1 MILLLGGTSESLKIA
16 DLLNQKRLSYLLSV
30 VSDYGLKVA
39 QKHSSHV
46 IKQILTETNFQEFC
60 QKNRITY
67 VLDATHPFAREISQL
82 AINQTSKLGI
92 PYLRF
97 ERESLYENESHL
109 KSFDSVSVVISY
121 LKNRSGLVYLS
132 TGSKTAGDF
141 ATLLGIQ
148 RLHVRVLPTV
158 KVLLALTEIGFTA
171 AQIDALEGPFSQ
183 RLNEELFLRA
193 HASWVV
199 TKESGRQGGFVE
211 KLSACQ
217 NLKLPCLVIRRP
229 PISYPVQV
237 NSLKDLELK
246 LEAQN
251 VR

>member
-1 MILLLGGTSESLKIA
+1 MILLLGGTLESLKIA
-16 DLLNQKRLSYLLSV
+16 DLLNQKRLRYLLSV
-30 VSDYGLKVA
+30 VSDYGVKVA
-39 QKHSSHV
+39 QQHSSHV

-60 QKNRITY
+60 QKNNITY
-67 VLDATHPFAREISQL
+67 VLDATHPFAHEISQL
-82 AINQTSKLGI
+82 AINQTFKLGI

-97 ERESLYENESHL
+97 ERKSLYKNESHM
-109 KSFDSVSVVISY
+109 KFFDSIAAVCSY
-121 LKNRSGLVYLS
+121 LQNRPGLIYLS
-132 TGSKTAGDF
+132 TGSKTAGYF
-141 ATLLGIQ
+141 ATVLGIKN
-148 RLHVRVLPTV
+148 LHVRVLPTV

-183 RLNEELFLRA
+183 RLNEELFSRA

-199 TKESGRQGGFVE
+199 TKESGRQGGFLE
-211 KLSACQ
+211 KISACQ
-217 NLKLPCLVIRRP
+217 NLKLPCLIIRRP

-237 NSLKDLELK
+237 NSLKDLEIK